1 MKNLSICPSYG
12 EMLKGNCDHLAP
24 DFETEITELIKWFD
38 NRYGAAPT
46 ENIDKHSRMIICDD
60 MLAKIIRILR
70 KTYRVVFNLRWGG
83 IQAPRPH
90 DLEILT
96 NEDDILRAVRSK
108 SNSSTAGS
116 DGFCNGV
123 WKIGNKTTA
132 SIIKIVI
139 KCRVNTCLFPN
150 TLE

>member
-70 KTYRVVFNLRWGG
+70 KTYRVVFNLR
-83 IQAPRPH
+83 
-90 DLEILT
+90 
-96 NEDDILRAVRSK
+96 
-108 SNSSTAGS
+108 
-116 DGFCNGV
+116 
-123 WKIGNKTTA
+123 
-132 SIIKIVI
+132 
-139 KCRVNTCLFPN
+139 
-150 TLE
+150 